1 MGINNKLREKGKVQ
15 MDVFIPSMRS
25 LFTVHGRKHVIQRG
39 CMKEVGQ
46 TTTI

>member
-46 TTTI
+46 TTI